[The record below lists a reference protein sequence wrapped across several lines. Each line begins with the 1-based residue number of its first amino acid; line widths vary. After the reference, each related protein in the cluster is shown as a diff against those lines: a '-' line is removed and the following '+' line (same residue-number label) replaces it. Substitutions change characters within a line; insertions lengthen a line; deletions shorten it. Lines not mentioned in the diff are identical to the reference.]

1 MVAVTRDRLQ
11 YNRSLVACQAFWEK
25 TMTKFSERLLLLRKE
40 KNLTQED
47 VLTEF
52 DLSIRTYR
60 RYETGV
66 SEEATLLTLWKI
78 ADFYGVSVDYLIGR
92 TDTR

>member
-1 MVAVTRDRLQ
+1 
-11 YNRSLVACQAFWEK
+11 
-25 TMTKFSERLLLLRKE
+25 MTKFSERLLLLRKE